1 MVRLWS
7 VWGEEWLDCGVW
19 GEGWLDCGVCGV
31 RDG

>member
-7 VWGEEWLDCGVW
+7 VWGEGWLDCGVW